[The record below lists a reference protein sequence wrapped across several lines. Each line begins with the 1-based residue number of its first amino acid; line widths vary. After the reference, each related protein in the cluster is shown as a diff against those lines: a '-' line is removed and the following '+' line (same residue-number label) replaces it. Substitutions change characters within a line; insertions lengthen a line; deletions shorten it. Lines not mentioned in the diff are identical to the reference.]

1 MNPTQTAA
9 FFAASGVHAD
19 GLSFDIRLFVGGI
32 ALIISVLL
40 IAGLTHLLNS
50 DRPNEKQQFLFGIF
64 GLAFT
69 LMMIFVYIA

>member
-1 MNPTQTAA
+1 MDPKQLAA
-9 FFAASGVHAD
+9 FFNASGVHAE

-32 ALIISVLL
+32 ALIMSVVL

-50 DRPNEKQQFLFGIF
+50 DRPNEKQQFLFGIL